1 MIINVSIHWLLNS
14 YILKIFYAKIGA
26 INAIS
31 KTY

>member
-1 MIINVSIHWLLNS
+1 MYLIHINWLLNS